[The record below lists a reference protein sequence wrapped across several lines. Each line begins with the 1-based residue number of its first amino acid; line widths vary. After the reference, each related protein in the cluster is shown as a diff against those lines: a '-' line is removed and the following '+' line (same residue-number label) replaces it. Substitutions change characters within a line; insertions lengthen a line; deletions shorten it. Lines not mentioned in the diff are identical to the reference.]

1 MFSNLTHPCT
11 HSRNFIIASV
21 MLCNNRQLLRLKK
34 CAINLNTPPL
44 HRCNVH
50 LHSYIRRSSL
60 NYPDPP
66 FVYVSGAT
74 HSAQPCTETR
84 AFFSLLPSLPSY
96 SFCCP
101 RLYSMA
107 NHSAEVY
114 LNPSLKFTLPRPYLN
129 RACHLFY
136 TKHSS
141 PLARQTD
148 PCHYRECIQSRRTE
162 SREKEGRASILQSIS
177 SVSCRDSLL
186 FTPKLNCPCFSGYSG
201 YSLCLI
207 QNTAGRHT
215 GSQNTCHSF
224 YLPTVATHTTAA
236 RAFLKK
242 V

>member
-1 MFSNLTHPCT
+1 MFSNLTHPCP

-141 PLARQTD
+141 PLAGKPTRVTTGNVYSHEEQ
-148 PCHYRECIQSRRTE
+148 RA
-162 SREKEGRASILQSIS
+162 EKKRGEPP
-177 SVSCRDSLL
+177 SCNLSPVFPVGTPYCLL
-186 FTPKLNCPCFSGYSG
+186 PN
-201 YSLCLI
+201 
-207 QNTAGRHT
+207 
-215 GSQNTCHSF
+215 
-224 YLPTVATHTTAA
+224 
-236 RAFLKK
+236 
-242 V
+242 